1 MSRLSTATFVTIPI
15 YITEMIV
22 PEFDQ
27 YYSLAI
33 LLTSILNST
42 DK

>member
-1 MSRLSTATFVTIPI
+1 MSLPSTAAFVTIPI
-15 YITEMIV
+15 NITEMIV

-27 YYSLAI
+27 YSSLAI